1 MDYTLGR
8 LCAVVKPK
16 YRVIS
21 TILGETFN
29 PTKGLDVFID
39 LNSVLEASASSQ
51 KYMNAMAFA
60 SDVAEDMLNSILMIL
75 KHWKDYTRKYENTR
89 IFMLIN
95 DFKMDEM
102 FEHAQLKSYMVPF
115 VNKFNNERYEQL
127 KYYWTECLKRV
138 KVVLKYIPGSYLIQ
152 TNKCDTYVIPNLLD
166 SYDERQRIVVS
177 GSSMMTNYH
186 YMKNTHIIYSRYRVT
201 GMCQLSD
208 PIMIVQ
214 TLSKIDE
221 PIMETFT
228 KNKLFYNLLSAI
240 VGDKMRG
247 LIGLTQMGITS
258 FADTLLRSVE
268 KRDIP
273 ADPKSLDV
281 VLPVIKTDYH
291 DYLKQVYPLIDIES
305 HTQMIPL
312 SYITE
317 LKSEMID
324 LYDIDSLRA
333 ITVKDLNLL
342 ELL

>member
-152 TNKCDTYVIPNLLD
+152 TNKCDTYIIPNLLD

-214 TLSKIDE
+214 ALSKIDE

-281 VLPVIKTDYH
+281 VLPVIKKDYH

>member
-21 TILGETFN
+21 TILGEAFN

-152 TNKCDTYVIPNLLD
+152 TSKCDTYVIPNLLD

-214 TLSKIDE
+214 ALSKIDE

-281 VLPVIKTDYH
+281 VLPVINKDYH

>member
-95 DFKMDEM
+95 DFKMNEM

-214 TLSKIDE
+214 ALSKIDE

>member
-1 MDYTLGR
+1 
-8 LCAVVKPK
+8 
-16 YRVIS
+16 
-21 TILGETFN
+21 
-29 PTKGLDVFID
+29 
-39 LNSVLEASASSQ
+39 
-51 KYMNAMAFA
+51 
-60 SDVAEDMLNSILMIL
+60 
-75 KHWKDYTRKYENTR
+75 
-89 IFMLIN
+89 
-95 DFKMDEM
+95 
-102 FEHAQLKSYMVPF
+102 
-115 VNKFNNERYEQL
+115 
-127 KYYWTECLKRV
+127 
-138 KVVLKYIPGSYLIQ
+138 
-152 TNKCDTYVIPNLLD
+152 
-166 SYDERQRIVVS
+166 
-177 GSSMMTNYH
+177 
-186 YMKNTHIIYSRYRVT
+186 MKNTHIIYSRYRVT

-214 TLSKIDE
+214 ALSKIDE

-281 VLPVIKTDYH
+281 VLPVIKKDYH

-333 ITVKDLNLL
+333 ITGKDLNLL

>member
-152 TNKCDTYVIPNLLD
+152 TSKCDTYVIPNLLD

-214 TLSKIDE
+214 ALSKIDE

-281 VLPVIKTDYH
+281 VLPVINKDYH

>member
-21 TILGETFN
+21 TILGEAFN

-214 TLSKIDE
+214 ALSKIDE